1 MKTFEGEN
9 YYQILGVSGN
19 ANAIEIRRAYM
30 NTLAIYDEGSIA
42 TYSLFSAD
50 QRKTLLQSIEMAFET
65 LIDDDKRRVYNQM
78 LMDNGHVDAAFF
90 STEQAKKPVAHSTDQ
105 YMSKEKSL
113 IRWVQKKAQA
123 PDVMALIEEI
133 RTKEMISG
141 VDLKRLREALG
152 IEISEIYT
160 TTRISSS
167 VLNMIESDHYDELPA
182 EIYLKQFLKSY
193 AEILQIDPRHVAEGY
208 FRSMGQYNLKHR

>member
-193 AEILQIDPRHVAEGY
+193 AEILQIDPHHVAEGY
-208 FRSMGQYNLKHR
+208 FRLMGQS

>member
-160 TTRISSS
+160 ITRISSS
-167 VLNMIESDHYDELPA
+167 VLNMIETDCYDELPA

-193 AEILQIDPRHVAEGY
+193 AEILQIDPGHIVEGY
-208 FRSMGQYNLKHR
+208 FRLMGQS